1 MKLSY
6 GWKGLKAFVGVN
18 NLFNRKYAEFAVIDS
33 VGNQFFYASPER
45 NFIGG
50 VSYTF

>member
-1 MKLSY
+1 VF
-6 GWKGLKAFVGVN
+6 GGVN
-18 NLFNRKYAEFAVIDS
+18 NLFNQKYAEFGVIDAS
-33 VGNQFFYASPER
+33 GSRFYYPSPER